1 MLRLRRSG
9 RLRAAPTVRMEE
21 YVPFNGRLSSGTR
34 RVDILVA
41 PTVDVENT
49 LLSVLKSNLCV
60 DICERMCYNW
70 VIKNQPNRGGTTM
83 ETTIRRPGVMVYFGT
98 IRPCLKLL
106 NKTEQLQLFDAILD
120 YAEFGDV
127 PDFGGTLGTVWSILQ
142 VQLDR
147 DFEAYARKV
156 RRRKAAYDPDSYE
169 E

>member
-1 MLRLRRSG
+1 
-9 RLRAAPTVRMEE
+9 
-21 YVPFNGRLSSGTR
+21 
-34 RVDILVA
+34 
-41 PTVDVENT
+41 
-49 LLSVLKSNLCV
+49 
-60 DICERMCYNW
+60 MCYNW

-83 ETTIRRPGVMVYFGT
+83 EATIRRPGVMVYFGT

>member
-1 MLRLRRSG
+1 MNSQRRCASWLPPG
-9 RLRAAPTVRMEE
+9 GSQGVQTFSLYA
-21 YVPFNGRLSSGTR
+21 LLQ
-34 RVDILVA
+34 LVWKIFYSLFSK
-41 PTVDVENT
+41 VIF
-49 LLSVLKSNLCV
+49 CV
-60 DICERMCYNW
+60 DIRERMCYNW
-70 VIKNQPNRGGTTM
+70 VIKNQPNRGGT
-83 ETTIRRPGVMVYFGT
+83 TTIRRPGVMVYFGT

>member
-1 MLRLRRSG
+1 
-9 RLRAAPTVRMEE
+9 ME
-21 YVPFNGRLSSGTR
+21 
-34 RVDILVA
+34 A
-41 PTVDVENT
+41 
-49 LLSVLKSNLCV
+49 
-60 DICERMCYNW
+60 
-70 VIKNQPNRGGTTM
+70 
-83 ETTIRRPGVMVYFGT
+83 TIRRPGVMVYFGT

-127 PDFGGTLGTVWSILQ
+127 PDFSGTLGTVWSILQ